1 MAITTLVWITVA
13 VAVLFDVINGFHDAA
28 NSIATVVST
37 RVLSPRLAVLWATV
51 FNFVAL
57 FIFRE
62 GVANTIA
69 KIVKIQASDP
79 AFVWVVICGLTG
91 AIVWNLLTW
100 WWGLPSSSS
109 HALIGGLSG
118 AALAY
123 AGDFSILDQ
132 ASLLKT
138 LYFIVLAPIIGLVL
152 GGLFM
157 FIVMWLFRN
166 MRPRKVDRTFRIGQL
181 FSAAAY
187 SIGHGGN
194 DAQKTIGVIWAVM
207 VAGGVLPASAT
218 SAPSWVILASYSAM
232 AFGTLIGGQR
242 IIKTMGMGITALKPV
257 GGFCANLAGAITL
270 FGATALRIP
279 VSTTHTITG
288 AIVGVGSVTKL
299 RGIRWGLA
307 TRIVWAWIFTI
318 PAAGAV
324 GALTM
329 WLAHVLHA
337 Y

>member
-13 VAVLFDVINGFHDAA
+13 VAILFDVINGFHDAA

-69 KIVKIQASDP
+69 KIVNIQASDP
-79 AFVWVVICGLTG
+79 AFVWVVICGLIG
-91 AIVWNLLTW
+91 AILWNLLTW

-123 AGDFSILDQ
+123 AGGFSILNQ

-138 LYFIVLAPIIGLVL
+138 LYFIVLAPMIGLVL

-207 VAGGVLPASAT
+207 VAGGVLPATAT
-218 SAPSWVILASYSAM
+218 SAPALGDPRVVLARWRSA
-232 AFGTLIGGQR
+232 R
-242 IIKTMGMGITALKPV
+242 
-257 GGFCANLAGAITL
+257 
-270 FGATALRIP
+270 
-279 VSTTHTITG
+279 
-288 AIVGVGSVTKL
+288 
-299 RGIRWGLA
+299 
-307 TRIVWAWIFTI
+307 
-318 PAAGAV
+318 
-324 GALTM
+324 
-329 WLAHVLHA
+329 
-337 Y
+337 

>member
-1 MAITTLVWITVA
+1 MDLTTPIYVTIAIALV
-13 VAVLFDVINGFHDAA
+13 FDVINGFHDAA

-57 FIFRE
+57 FIFQV
-62 GVANTIA
+62 GVASTIS
-69 KIVKIQASDP
+69 KIITIQPSDH
-79 AFVWVVICGLTG
+79 AFVWVVICGLFG

-123 AGDFSILDQ
+123 AGSFSILNQ
-132 ASLLKT
+132 AALIKT
-138 LYFIVLAPIIGLVL
+138 LYFIVLAPVIGLIL
-152 GGLFM
+152 GFIFM
-157 FIVMWLFRN
+157 AVTMNLFRN

-207 VAGGVLPASAT
+207 VAGGMMPETAK
-218 SAPSWVILASYSAM
+218 SAPYWVIVASYSAM
-232 AFGTLIGGQR
+232 AFGTALGGQR
-242 IIKTMGMGITALKPV
+242 IIKTMGMGITSLKPV

-270 FGATALRIP
+270 FLLP
-279 VSTTHTITG
+279 
-288 AIVGVGSVTKL
+288 
-299 RGIRWGLA
+299 
-307 TRIVWAWIFTI
+307 
-318 PAAGAV
+318 
-324 GALTM
+324 
-329 WLAHVLHA
+329 
-337 Y
+337 